1 MASERTSPSMA
12 KASRRALPTP
22 ACTVGGAT
30 FTKRLEEAWTMAS
43 NLGFSVFTRVRTRRE
58 RPGFKRCAS
67 PTEVICAVV

>member
-1 MASERTSPSMA
+1 MASERVSPSMA

-43 NLGFSVFTRVRTRRE
+43 NLGFIVFTTSRTRCE
-58 RPGFKRCAS
+58 RRSFKRCAS
-67 PTEVICAVV
+67 RTELASAVV

>member
-43 NLGFSVFTRVRTRRE
+43 NLGFIVFTTVRTRRE
-58 RPGFKRCAS
+58 RWSFNRCAPS
-67 PTEVICAVV
+67 TELGSAVV